1 MHPVN
6 RVLSLVGLQLSRIN
20 ETIVLIDKKEKDLRS
35 TFLRD
40 LEKAKNNQRGFEV
53 FEAYRYQM
61 GKHPRYLQ
69 DMEFEFVA
77 YHLQKVKPL

>member
-6 RVLSLVGLQLSRIN
+6 QVLSLVGLQLSRIN
-20 ETIVLIDKKEKDLRS
+20 KIIVPIDKKEKDFRS
-35 TFLRD
+35 TFVRD

-53 FEAYRYQM
+53 SEVYRYQM
-61 GKHPRYLQ
+61 GKHPRNQQ

-77 YHLQKVKPL
+77 YHLQKVKP